1 MRNMLDKTNQKL
13 KNIERK
19 NNKGFTLVELI
30 IVIAIIAVLAAVL
43 APQYIKYVEK
53 SRISVDENAVA
64 EVKHVVE
71 VAISNEDVYTELGT
85 TGATILVSSK
95 SIGDGTNSYNDEGT
109 VTGTLTK
116 LETEIQ
122 AAVPKAPEFKSN
134 AHKDEGSDVYTITVA
149 YVEATK
155 SYTVSGVWG

>member
-53 SRISVDENAVA
+53 SRIANDNQMAESVLSEVNVALTDASEEGVSINA
-64 EVKHVVE
+64 
-71 VAISNEDVYTELGT
+71 G
-85 TGATILVSSK
+85 
-95 SIGDGTNSYNDEGT
+95 
-109 VTGTLTK
+109 
-116 LETEIQ
+116 
-122 AAVPKAPEFKSN
+122 
-134 AHKDEGSDVYTITVA
+134 TITVSKA
-149 YVEATK
+149 NGNAATVVDTGNISTYITTGIDGK
-155 SYTVSGVWG
+155 GKIDANFMKAKVSNTKGTPGVTFTITYTGTQVTESKWNAA

>member
-85 TGATILVSSK
+85 TGAKILVSSK
-95 SIGDGTNSYNDEGT
+95 SIGDGTNSYNDKGA

-134 AHKDEGSDVYTITVA
+134 AHKDAGSDVYTITVA

-155 SYTVSGVWG
+155 SYTVSGEWG